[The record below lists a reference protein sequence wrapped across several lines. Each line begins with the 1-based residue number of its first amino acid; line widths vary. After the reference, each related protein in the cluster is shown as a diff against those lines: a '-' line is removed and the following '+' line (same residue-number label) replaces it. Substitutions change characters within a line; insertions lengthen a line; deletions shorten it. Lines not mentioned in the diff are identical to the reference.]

1 VAFGC
6 IFGAWAFYIPDIHR
20 SALEK
25 ALYGGLH
32 RAGWALSIGW
42 LIVATSLNL
51 AGQSKE
57 SNFKKTF

>member
-1 VAFGC
+1 MFVFLHFVAFGC
-6 IFGAWAFYIPDIHR
+6 IFGAWAFYIPDIPR

-42 LIVATSLNL
+42 LIVASALNL
-51 AGQSKE
+51 SG
-57 SNFKKTF
+57 